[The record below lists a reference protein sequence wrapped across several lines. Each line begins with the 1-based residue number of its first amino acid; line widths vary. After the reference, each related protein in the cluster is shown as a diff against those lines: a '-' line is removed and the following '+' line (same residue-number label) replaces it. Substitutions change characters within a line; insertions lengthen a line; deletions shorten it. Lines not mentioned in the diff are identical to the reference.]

1 MRGEF
6 LPVWQQT
13 WHYIWRKLARHENA
27 PADLF
32 SELYREFTSALKA
45 NFDAQQLAD
54 VVDDPKLSQQALL
67 HTTSDD
73 LKGERTLVEFLE
85 KTHDIC
91 EDLGGDA
98 LSNRYF
104 GLLEHFIDRFSLRYD
119 LRRPCLICPTLSG
132 VFAKLIGSLQ
142 AVAKADA
149 HLDALLKDFE
159 GAIRDLRSDRTDGR
173 IKTCI
178 QKQVN
183 LLEAMARLTPGVTQ
197 NTLGAIAN
205 EITVWPHNKV
215 RDAIKDLYG
224 FASDYPGIRH
234 AGTPANA
241 IRNIEMRDMVALTIL
256 LAGFSP
262 YLSHQ
267 LDSDCVYHD
276 H

>member
-27 PADLF
+27 PPDLF
-32 SELYREFTSALKA
+32 SELYRELTSALKA

-54 VVDDPKLSQQALL
+54 VVDDPKSSQQALL

-73 LKGERTLVEFLE
+73 LKGERALVEFLE
-85 KTHDIC
+85 KAHDIC

-104 GLLEHFIDRFSLRYD
+104 GLLEHFMDRFSLRYD

-132 VFAKLIGSLQ
+132 IFAKLIRSLQ

-183 LLEAMARLTPGVTQ
+183 LLEAMGSRYPGITAT
-197 NTLGAIAN
+197 TLGAICN
-205 EITVWPHNKV
+205 QIGTWPHESLKE
-215 RDAIKDLYG
+215 AIKNLYK
-224 FASDYPGIRH
+224 FTNEYPGIRH
-234 AGTPANA
+234 AGTPASA
-241 IRNIEMRDMVALTIL
+241 IRVIEMRDMVAMSIL
-256 LAGFSP
+256 LAGFMP
-262 YLSHQ
+262 YLTDQ
-267 LDSDCVYHD
+267 LQPDAVYRGT
-276 H
+276 

>member
-1 MRGEF
+1 MRSEF

-27 PADLF
+27 PPDLF
-32 SELYREFTSALKA
+32 SELYRELTSALKA

-73 LKGERTLVEFLE
+73 LKGERVLVEFLE

-119 LRRPCLICPTLSG
+119 LRRPCLICPTLPG
-132 VFAKLIGSLQ
+132 VFAKLIRSLQ
-142 AVAKADA
+142 VVAKADA

-178 QKQVN
+178 QKQIN

-197 NTLGAIAN
+197 NTLGAIAS
-205 EITVWPHNKV
+205 EMTVWPHNKV
-215 RDAIKDLYG
+215 RDAVKDLYG

-241 IRNIEMRDMVALTIL
+241 IRNIDMRDMVAITIL

-267 LDSDCVYHD
+267 LDSDFVYHD
-276 H
+276 N